1 MRWKNMGRY
10 SKRRRRRGSSGFL
23 YKLLSVL
30 AICGCLIAALTLFF
44 RVDTIAVSGQGRYT
58 AQEIQAASGI
68 QEGDNLL
75 LLNKHSA
82 SGNISEKLP
91 YIEEI
96 RIHKRLPD
104 TLEIE
109 VRECTAPVAVVQ
121 DNITW
126 LISAGGKS
134 GRGKIVDQKDA
145 SAAANYAVVSGCTLL
160 APSVGGEVVL
170 ASEFSVQQESLL
182 SLLSALDEADMLGE
196 VDGIHLDDLSVI
208 RMDYLG
214 RFTVKLPYSADY
226 ATKMKIL
233 SMAIESDYVQDN
245 MTGTFDMTR
254 EDGRVY
260 LDQSTR

>member
-1 MRWKNMGRY
+1 MGRY

-82 SGNISEKLP
+82 SGNISEK
-91 YIEEI
+91 
-96 RIHKRLPD
+96 
-104 TLEIE
+104 
-109 VRECTAPVAVVQ
+109 Q

-134 GRGKIVDQKDA
+134 GRGKIVDQTDA

>member
-1 MRWKNMGRY
+1 MC
-10 SKRRRRRGSSGFL
+10 
-23 YKLLSVL
+23 SV
-30 AICGCLIAALTLFF
+30 
-44 RVDTIAVSGQGRYT
+44 
-58 AQEIQAASGI
+58 
-68 QEGDNLL
+68 
-75 LLNKHSA
+75 
-82 SGNISEKLP
+82 
-91 YIEEI
+91 
-96 RIHKRLPD
+96 
-104 TLEIE
+104 
-109 VRECTAPVAVVQ
+109 
-121 DNITW
+121 
-126 LISAGGKS
+126 
-134 GRGKIVDQKDA
+134 